1 MSIEPPHLVLHY
13 LQVILLKLMFLSN
26 ILIRIRFLFIPLDHN
41 IQLFRTTKYTTII
54 IHMIRSL
61 FSDGMKPTSS
71 EVLG

>member
-26 ILIRIRFLFIPLDHN
+26 ILIRIRFLFIPLGSQYTAFSHN
-41 IQLFRTTKYTTII
+41 KIYNHYNLY
-54 IHMIRSL
+54 RSP